1 MKFKIEVGEVEKHV
15 VEFSFNQ
22 LIGHLEILV
31 DDKPVVQTRRLMNE
45 PISEVYDLLVGEKEK
60 VAVRIEKRRKQLV
73 GHRRRIWINNRLAE
87 VA

>member
-1 MKFKIEVGEVEKHV
+1 MKFKIEVGEIEKHV

-73 GHRRRIWINNRLAE
+73 GHRRRVWINNRLAE
-87 VA
+87 VV